1 MLSAKNADKRKHQ
14 PTQNQP
20 TARVIKMAKRD
31 FYEVLDVARNASDDE
46 IKKAYRKLAMKHH
59 PDRNQDN
66 PSAEEKFKE
75 VKEAYEMLS
84 DPQKRA
90 AYDQYGHAGVDPN
103 MGGGGGFGGG
113 QPFGDAFGDI
123 FGDIFGNM
131 GGRQQRAGPQVF
143 RGSDLRYTM
152 EIDLE
157 DAAKGKVTQIRVPNW
172 DECDVCHGSGAE
184 AGTKAE
190 TCPTCK
196 GQGQVRMSQGFF
208 SVQQTCPKCHGTGQ
222 HIPNPCKKCNGQ
234 GKVKSQK
241 TLEVTIPAGIEDG
254 MRIRNSGKGEP
265 GVNGGPAGDL
275 YVEIHIKRHN
285 VFEREGTDLHCTIPL
300 AFTKAA
306 LGGEI
311 EVPTLHGK
319 ASMNIPEGT
328 QTGQRFRLRG
338 KGMPHVR
345 SASTVG
351 DLYVHVELEVPVKL
365 SAEQKQLIEQLEES
379 LNSNRDKHNPKAQ
392 GWFDKVKGFFN

>member
-1 MLSAKNADKRKHQ
+1 MS
-14 PTQNQP
+14 
-20 TARVIKMAKRD
+20 KRD
-31 FYEVLDVARNASDDE
+31 YYEVLGVAKSASDGD
-46 IKKAYRKLAMKHH
+46 IKMAYRKLAMKYH
-59 PDRNQDN
+59 PDRNQGDKAKE
-66 PSAEEKFKE
+66 AEEQFKE
-75 VKEAYEMLS
+75 CKEAYEMLS

-208 SVQQTCPKCHGTGQ
+208 SVQQTCPKCHGMGQ

>member
-31 FYEVLDVARNASDDE
+31 FYEVLDVARNASDEE

>member
-1 MLSAKNADKRKHQ
+1 
-14 PTQNQP
+14 
-20 TARVIKMAKRD
+20 MAKRD
-31 FYEVLDVARNASDDE
+31 FYEVLDVARNASDEE

-208 SVQQTCPKCHGTGQ
+208 SVQQTCPKCHGMGQ